1 VSDADH
7 SAGTDAAATT
17 PSEDMEDIDPGLA
30 RERTVLAWS
39 RTGLS
44 FLALGGILVRV
55 DPLAGLTVLA
65 LGGVVW
71 LLGYLHHRS
80 MWTRPGAA
88 RWLTRS
94 RALRLIAIGTAFV
107 ALVALLLAF
116 LRQGGSPV

>member
-1 VSDADH
+1 MGSDA
-7 SAGTDAAATT
+7 ATH
-17 PSEDMEDIDPGLA
+17 PDDMEDIDPGLA

-80 MWTRPGAA
+80 MWAAAEPA
-88 RWLTRS
+88 RWLTRLK
-94 RALRLIAIGTAFV
+94 ALRLIAAGT
-107 ALVALLLAF
+107 ALVALVGLVISLLREGRPA
-116 LRQGGSPV
+116 L

>member
-1 VSDADH
+1 MSAPRRPAGSDAP
-7 SAGTDAAATT
+7 TYL
-17 PSEDMEDIDPGLA
+17 EDMEDIDPGLA

-80 MWTRPGAA
+80 MWAPVGAR
-88 RWLTRS
+88 RWLTRP
-94 RALRLIAIGTAFV
+94 RALRLIAAGTV
-107 ALVALLLAF
+107 LVSLVALAIAV
-116 LRQGGSPV
+116 LRQGRPPV

>member
-1 VSDADH
+1 M
-7 SAGTDAAATT
+7 
-17 PSEDMEDIDPGLA
+17 EDMDPGLA

-65 LGGVVW
+65 LGGIVW

-80 MWTRPGAA
+80 MWTRAGEA

-94 RALRLIAIGTAFV
+94 GALRLIAIGTAFV
-107 ALVALLLAF
+107 ALVALLVAV
-116 LRQGGSPV
+116 LREGRPVV

>member
-1 VSDADH
+1 VNDDRPPARSDAAIRPD
-7 SAGTDAAATT
+7 
-17 PSEDMEDIDPGLA
+17 DMEDIDPGLA

-71 LLGYLHHRS
+71 LLGYFHYRS
-80 MWTRPGAA
+80 MWVAAGPA
-88 RWLTRS
+88 RWLTRP
-94 RALRLIAIGTAFV
+94 RALRLIAVGTALV
-107 ALVALLLAF
+107 ALVALVIAV
-116 LRQGGSPV
+116 LREGRPPL